1 MYYSIHCG
9 TQRIAMNY
17 FYVVCLNFALVGK
30 KITTRPTE
38 RTQIVSKLRLI
49 CIKEERGGSKFYFF
63 KPIKNIVCYL

>member
-1 MYYSIHCG
+1 MYYSIHWG

-30 KITTRPTE
+30 KNTTRPTE

-49 CIKEERGGSKFYFF
+49 CIKVGRGDQSYF
-63 KPIKNIVCYL
+63 

>member
-1 MYYSIHCG
+1 MYYSIHWG

-30 KITTRPTE
+30 KNTTRPTE

-49 CIKEERGGSKFYFF
+49 CIKEGRGDQSYF
-63 KPIKNIVCYL
+63 